1 MEVSVMGSL
10 QVNLGRNNDVGFFSF
25 SKNLNARDCN
35 LKNNHNYSK
44 GCNFGRSLVWPSK
57 SVFGFTLRASAT
69 SENGVSVVP
78 DKASNISRTV
88 PVDGLKLYVGLPL
101 DTVSNCNTI
110 NHTRA
115 IATGLKALKLLGID
129 GVELPVYWGVAE
141 KEAMGKYQWT
151 SYLTVVEMV
160 QELGLKLHVSLCFHS
175 SEEHK
180 IQLPEW
186 VSRVGESEPGIYFTD
201 RSGLQYKNCLSLA
214 VDDLPVL
221 DGKTPVEVYEAFC
234 NNFKSTFSGFLGST
248 ITAISIGLG
257 PEGELRYPSHHH
269 SVNSNG
275 AGEFQ
280 CYDKFMLRDL
290 KHHAEMHGNPL
301 WGLGGPH
308 DSPSYNYHNPISRG
322 FFMENGGSWESLYGD
337 FFLCWYS
344 NLLVSHGDRILSLAA
359 STFKDMPI
367 TISGKVPLTHSWY
380 RSRSHPSELAAGFYN
395 TENRGGYNA
404 IAEIFSRNSCKMILP
419 GMDLSDDH
427 QSAAS
432 LSSPEMLLKQ
442 ITSSCR
448 DHGVKI
454 SGQNSSALGD
464 SSGFEQI
471 KKVLLDENVAT
482 DLFTYQR
489 MGAYFFSPQHF
500 PLFTQ
505 FTRCLKQ
512 PIQSLDD
519 LPAEGDETIKSL
531 HGMDLKMQVA

>member
-10 QVNLGRNNDVGFFSF
+10 QVNIGRNNDIGFFSF
-25 SKNLNARDCN
+25 SKNLNTMECN

-57 SVFGFTLRASAT
+57 SAFGFTLRSSAT
-69 SENGVSVVP
+69 SENGVSFIP
-78 DKASNISRTV
+78 EKASNISRTI
-88 PVDGLKLYVGLPL
+88 DCLKFYVGLPL

-129 GVELPVYWGVAE
+129 GVELPVYWGIAE
-141 KEAMGKYQWT
+141 KEAMGKYEWR
-151 SYLTVVEMV
+151 SYLAVVEMV
-160 QELGLKLHVSLCFHS
+160 QKLGLKLHVSLCFHS
-175 SEEHK
+175 SEEHE

-201 RSGLQYKNCLSLA
+201 RSRLQCKKCLSLA

-221 DGKTPVEVYEAFC
+221 DGKTPVEVYKAFC
-234 NNFKSTFSGFLGST
+234 DSFKSTFSGFLGST
-248 ITAISIGLG
+248 ITGISIGLG

-269 SVNSNG
+269 SFNNSG

-280 CYDKFMLRDL
+280 CYDKFMLGNL
-290 KHHAEMHGNPL
+290 KQHAEMHGNPL

-308 DSPSYNYHNPISRG
+308 DAPSYNDLNPISSG
-322 FFMENGGSWESLYGD
+322 FFMENGGSWESLYGN

-344 NLLVSHGDRILSLAA
+344 SLLVSHGDRILSLAA
-359 STFKDMPI
+359 SSFKDVPI
-367 TISGKVPLTHSWY
+367 SISAKVPLIHSWY
-380 RSRSHPSELAAGFYN
+380 KSRSHPSELAAGFYN
-395 TENRGGYNA
+395 TDNRAGYKA

-419 GMDLSDDH
+419 GMDLSDNH
-427 QSAAS
+427 QSAVS
-432 LSSPEMLLKQ
+432 LSSPEMLLRQ

-454 SGQNSSALGD
+454 SGQNLSALGD
-464 SSGFEQI
+464 SSNFEQI
-471 KKVLLDENVAT
+471 KKVLLDENATT

-489 MGAYFFSPQHF
+489 MGAYFFSPEHF
-500 PLFTQ
+500 PLFAQ
-505 FTRCLKQ
+505 CLCIMRI
-512 PIQSLDD
+512 PVAASNRSYINSRSLK
-519 LPAEGDETIKSL
+519 I
-531 HGMDLKMQVA
+531 